1 MFVVIEKDEER
12 LYKEDLAADSDDSDD
27 EEKGQEDD
35 SVRIGLDCWEVS
47 CRIYTIFTG

>member
-1 MFVVIEKDEER
+1 MLEKDEER

-35 SVRIGLDCWEVS
+35 SVRFRLDCGEES
-47 CRIYTIFTG
+47 CRIYAIFTNGW